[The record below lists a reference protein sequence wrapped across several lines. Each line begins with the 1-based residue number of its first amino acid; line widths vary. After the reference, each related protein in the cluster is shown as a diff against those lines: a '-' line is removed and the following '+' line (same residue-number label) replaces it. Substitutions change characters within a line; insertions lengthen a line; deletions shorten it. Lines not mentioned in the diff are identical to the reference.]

1 MDKDWKTRIHASRR
15 RLLAIASQEPAS
27 VAMLEAAPELRPD
40 GDDGDIAQV
49 VIDGEI
55 AQRIADLRSSLQ
67 DQLSRALDQLALG
80 KYGYCEDCGAEIPAE
95 RMEFAPETTTCVPC
109 QGRRDR
115 GAR

>member
-1 MDKDWKTRIHASRR
+1 MDQHWKSTIKMSER
-15 RLLAIASQEPAS
+15 RLRELAAREPAM
-27 VAMLEAAPELRPD
+27 AAILEAAPELRPD
-40 GDDGDIAQV
+40 GDEGDIAQV

-55 AQRIADLRSSLQ
+55 AQRIADLRFSLQ

-80 KYGYCEDCGAEIPAE
+80 RYGYCEDCGGEIPAE

-115 GAR
+115 ARG